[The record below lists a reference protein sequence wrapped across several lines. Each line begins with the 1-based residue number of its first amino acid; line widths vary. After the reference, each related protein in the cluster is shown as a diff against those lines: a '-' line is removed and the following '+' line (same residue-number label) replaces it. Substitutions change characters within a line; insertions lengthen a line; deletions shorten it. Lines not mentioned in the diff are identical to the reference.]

1 MALILKDTNSR
12 IIIKYN
18 SMKATII
25 VQNLKC
31 GGCARTITNKLT
43 ELDNISE
50 VQVFPNTSTVS
61 FAYQNTDDA
70 LMVKD
75 KLKDLGYPSID
86 SKNSIA
92 AKAKSFVS
100 CATGRMTKQ

>member
-1 MALILKDTNSR
+1 
-12 IIIKYN
+12 
-18 SMKATII
+18 MKATII